1 MGLVA
6 ALTTAAQAADQA
18 CQLTELSSIDMR
30 LDASGRPVIDVGLGG
45 EDPVPMLVDT
55 GGVYSMVTR
64 ETVTELELKPQH
76 IPQSMIYMGAT
87 GEDIKSMVYVH
98 GLQIGKIRADS
109 YPFLVMPYG
118 WDDPQTGGLIGPDI
132 LSSYDVEFDFGAKK
146 LHLISPQH
154 CPGQGVYWTKQ
165 PYMALPIRVDRS
177 NQIHF
182 TAMVDGKEMD
192 AIFDSGASNTFMRL
206 DIARSILGWTSNPP
220 ELVCDTK
227 HDVCHYPF
235 KSLSFG
241 GVAVNNP
248 EIYIT
253 PDKMASVR
261 ETGELHETQG
271 RMNDPALILG
281 TTVMRKLHLYIAYKE
296 HMLYA
301 TGADTR

>member
-1 MGLVA
+1 VA
-6 ALTTAAQAADQA
+6 ALTTAAQADDQP
-18 CQLTELSSIDMR
+18 CQLTELSAVDMH
-30 LDASGRPVIDVGLGG
+30 LDASGRPVIDTGMEGKTV
-45 EDPVPMLVDT
+45 PVLVDT

-64 ETVTELELKPQH
+64 SLMTQLSLKPQH
-76 IPQSMIYMGAT
+76 IPQGMIFMGAT
-87 GEDIKSMVYVH
+87 GEDIKTMTYVH
-98 GLQIGKIRADS
+98 DFRIGKMRADS
-109 YPFLVMPYG
+109 FPFLVLPSG
-118 WDDPQTGGLIGPDI
+118 WDDPQIGGMIGPDI
-132 LSSYDVEFDFGAKK
+132 LSSYDVEFDFGAMKM
-146 LHLISPQH
+146 HLISPAH

-165 PYMALPIRVDRS
+165 PYMALPIRIDQS
-177 NQIHF
+177 KQIHF
-182 TAMVDGKEMD
+182 TASVDGKEMD

-206 DIARSILGWTSNPP
+206 DIARAILGWSSNPP
-220 ELVCDTK
+220 ELVCNAERS
-227 HDVCHYPF
+227 VCRYPF

-253 PDKMASVR
+253 PDKMALLR
-261 ETGELHETQG
+261 EPNELHENQG